1 MRIENIRYPGI
12 NFNSVQRLFFFFN
25 KENYKRKIEGVEEEL
40 NNPRWNNNIIKLHF
54 LPVIL

>member
-12 NFNSVQRLFFFFN
+12 NFNTVHRLFFFN